1 MTRTK
6 YRAGVFACALL
17 AGTALCTPAFAQSGQ
32 SAEPAHRAIDGNGV
46 NLIDGSFPFVFTE
59 GTIGSGNGALSIERH
74 GSGAYNASNWQN
86 VYAYQT
92 ISGSVTYVSVVLG
105 DSSESFTSTSGG
117 AFVSARGDGA
127 KLTGGNH
134 SDFTYTGRDG
144 TVVIFGA
151 PADDQDG
158 ASNLCSHVGANQN
171 GCTALATSVTKPNG
185 ATTSFTWDVP
195 SLCSTNFNPDGSLDC
210 AYAWRLSGVSNS
222 AGYAA
227 AFSFVSNTIALHSLP
242 SGNWFKRGG
251 VTLTNANVSGASS
264 SIAYS
269 YVSST
274 VTDVTDAAGRTWRLT
289 NDTSNRITGVRAPA
303 SSSDDVTVAYGS
315 GGTVTSVTK
324 AGIATT
330 YSRSVSGSTATTTV
344 TDALSHVT
352 TVVADTGIA
361 AVTSITDPL
370 SRTTS
375 YTYDSSGR
383 LTRTTFP
390 EGNYVN
396 LTYDA
401 RGNVTE
407 TRGVAKSGSGLSDV
421 VATASYDSSCTNP
434 ITCNS
439 PNSVTDAR
447 GNTTDFTY
455 DSTHGGVL
463 SATAPAPTS
472 GAVRPQIRYSYTL
485 TGGAYRVTATS
496 ACQTT
501 SSCASGSDEVKTTN
515 AYDSN
520 GNATSTTSGD
530 GTGALAATAGMTYD
544 GYGNLLTVDGPV
556 SGSADTIR
564 YRYNA
569 ARQAV
574 GAIGPDP
581 DGSGALKNRATRTT
595 YDSAGRVTK
604 VEQGTVNSQSDSDWA
619 AFASLQEVD
628 TGYDTYHRPVTQSL
642 VSGSTTYALTQT
654 SYDGVGR
661 VQCVAQRMNPTYFGS
676 LPSDACTLGTASTT
690 YGNDRIVKTTYD
702 NAGQVTL
709 AQTAYGVT
717 GTQAD
722 EVTTTY
728 TNNGR
733 TASVTDAEGNK
744 TSYVYDGLDRLT
756 QTQFPSGTKGAG
768 TSNSSDYEQLGYDAG
783 GNVTSRRLRDG
794 NSIGYTFDALGRMTY
809 KDLPGT
815 EPDVTYAY
823 DALSRMT
830 SAATSSQTLSFTYDA
845 LGRNLTQVG
854 PQGTLTSTWDIS
866 GHRSRIAHPD
876 GFYVDQDY
884 LVTGELQT
892 IRENGATS
900 GAGVLATYAYDDLG
914 RRSSVTRGDGSTTG
928 YTYDNA
934 SRLTQLAEDVAGTS
948 YDQTL
953 GFSYSPAGQITS
965 NTRSN
970 DNYAWTGHYNVNRG
984 YTANGLNQYTASGSV
999 TPSYDTKGNLTSAG
1013 STTYGY
1019 SSENLLTSATG
1030 GITLSYDPAMRLYQ
1044 TAGGTPGTTRFA
1056 YDGADLIAEYNGSNV
1071 LQRRFVHGPG
1081 TDEPIVWY
1089 EGSGTTD
1096 RRFLH
1101 QDERGS
1107 VVAVTNSSGTLL
1119 SVNTYDEYGIP
1130 RSSNTG
1136 RFQYTGQTWLPE
1148 LGLYY
1153 YKARIYSP
1161 TLGRFL
1167 QADPIGYGDGLNQY
1181 GYARADPIGGRDPT
1195 GTCLESERKSGRDDC
1210 AESTIREWVAQ
1221 GLEDGGLSPA
1231 TNVGSLV
1238 RNSMAYFRSEMTLG
1252 DLKAN
1257 YEYDTLAA
1265 QGYNVKATKEQIA
1278 SCATSTPD
1286 DICGMYRDMSPSA
1299 MATLRLI
1306 IKNPAIIKA
1315 MTVVA
1320 VKTGYYTSSS
1330 PNEWSMWLAH
1340 SEHGYSIVD
1349 TREGHLNAS
1358 PFYPVPP
1365 GADVFFHFHVYGNL
1379 IPGFSPQDLG
1389 LGMGNHVM
1397 LIILNLPLR
1406 KFYWEDYR

>member
-1 MTRTK
+1 MTRTRF
-6 YRAGVFACALL
+6 RAGVFACALL

-32 SAEPAHRAIDGNGV
+32 SAEPAHRAIDANGV
-46 NLIDGSFPFVFTE
+46 NLVDGSFPLVFNE
-59 GTIGSGNGALSIERH
+59 GTIGSGAGALSIERH

-86 VYAYQT
+86 IYAYQT
-92 ISGSVTYVSVVLG
+92 ISGSVTTVAVTLG
-105 DSSESFTSTSGG
+105 AASETFTSTSGG

-144 TVVIFGA
+144 TVVTFGA

-171 GCTALATSVTKPNG
+171 GCTALAASITKPNA
-185 ATTSFTWDVP
+185 ATIGFTWDVP
-195 SLCSTNFNPDGSLDC
+195 SLCSTTFNPDGSLDC
-210 AYAWRLSGVSNS
+210 TYAWRLSGVSNS

-227 AFSFVSNTIALHSLP
+227 AFTFVSNTVAFHQLP
-242 SGNWFKRGG
+242 SGNWFKRSG

-274 VTDVTDAAGRTWRLT
+274 VTDVTDAGGRTWRLT
-289 NDTSNRITGVRAPA
+289 NDSANRITGVRAPG
-303 SSSDDVTVAYGS
+303 SSSDDVSVVYGT
-315 GGTVTSVTK
+315 GGSVTSVTK
-324 AGIATT
+324 SGVATT
-330 YSRSVSGSTATTTV
+330 YSRSVSGSTATTIV
-344 TDALSHVT
+344 TDALSHTT
-352 TVVADTGIA
+352 TVVANTGIA
-361 AVTSITDPL
+361 AITSVTDSL

-375 YTYDSSGR
+375 FTYDSSAR
-383 LTRTTFP
+383 LTRTTYP
-390 EGNYVN
+390 EGNYIN

-421 VATASYDSSCTNP
+421 VATASYDSSCTNVVK
-434 ITCNS
+434 CNS

-463 SATAPAPTS
+463 GVTAPAPTS
-472 GAVRPQIRYSYTL
+472 GAVRPQTRYSYTL
-485 TGGAYRVTATS
+485 TGGAYHVTAVS

-501 SSCASGSDEVKTTN
+501 SSCAGGSDEAKTTA

-520 GNATSTTSGD
+520 GNVTSTTSGD
-530 GTGALAATAGMTYD
+530 GTGTLAATTAMTYD
-544 GYGNLLTVDGPV
+544 GYGNLLTVDGPL
-556 SGSADTIR
+556 SGSADTVR

-574 GAIGPDP
+574 GVIGPDP
-581 DGSGALKNRATRTT
+581 DGSGALKNRAVRTT

-604 VEQGTVNSQSDSDWA
+604 VERGTVNSQSDSDWA
-619 AFASLQEVD
+619 AFASLQETD
-628 TGYDTYHRPVTQSL
+628 TGYDSYHRPITQSRA
-642 VSGSTTYALTQT
+642 SGSTTYALTQT

-676 LPSDACTLGTASTT
+676 LPSDACTLGTASTS

-709 AQTAYGVT
+709 VQTAYGVT

-728 TNNGR
+728 TNNGK

-744 TSYVYDGLDRLT
+744 TSYVYDGLDQLY
-756 QTQFPSGTKGAG
+756 QTQYPSGTKGAG

-783 GNVTSRRLRDG
+783 GNITSRRLRDG
-794 NSIGYTFDALGRMTY
+794 NSIAFTFDALGRMTY

-815 EPDVTYAY
+815 EPDVTYTY
-823 DALSRMT
+823 DGLSRMT

-845 LGRNLTQVG
+845 LSRNLTQVG
-854 PQGTLTSTWDIS
+854 PQGTASSAWDLA
-866 GHRSRIAHPD
+866 GRRTRITHPD

-884 LVTGELQT
+884 LVTGELAH
-892 IRENGATS
+892 IRENGAAS
-900 GAGVLATYAYDDLG
+900 GVGVLATYAYDDLG
-914 RRSSVTRGDGSTTG
+914 RRSSITRGDASTTG

-934 SRLTQLAEDVAGTS
+934 SRLTQLVEDVAGTS

-953 GFSYSPAGQITS
+953 GFSYNPASQITS

-999 TPSYDTKGNLTSAG
+999 TPTYDTKGNLTSAG

-1030 GITLSYDPAMRLYQ
+1030 GITLAYDPAMRLYQ
-1044 TAGGTPGTTRFA
+1044 TAGGTPGTTRFQ
-1056 YDGADLIAEYNGSNV
+1056 YDGTALIAEYNSSNS

-1107 VVAVTNSSGTLL
+1107 VVAVTNSSGSVLT
-1119 SVNTYDEYGIP
+1119 VNTYDEYGIP
-1130 RSSNTG
+1130 RSSNSG
-1136 RFQYTGQTWLPE
+1136 RFQYTGQTLLPE
-1148 LGLYY
+1148 LGMYY

-1161 TLGRFL
+1161 TLGRFMQTDPMRYGAGMNL
-1167 QADPIGYGDGLNQY
+1167 YAYVTADPGNRTDPLGLQGCPSGSHWENDPGSRLGGCVMNADSDG
-1181 GYARADPIGGRDPT
+1181 GGGGSGGAPAAT
-1195 GTCLESERKSGRDDC
+1195 GGAGGGKFRGGGPLDGQTECDDC
-1210 AESTIREWVAQ
+1210 LKSMDDPRFAESVAAH
-1221 GLEDGGLSPA
+1221 GG
-1231 TNVGSLV
+1231 
-1238 RNSMAYFRSEMTLG
+1238 AYFQQVWVRPQWAPNT
-1252 DLKAN
+1252 
-1257 YEYDTLAA
+1257 
-1265 QGYNVKATKEQIA
+1265 A
-1278 SCATSTPD
+1278 SD
-1286 DICGMYRDMSPSA
+1286 F
-1299 MATLRLI
+1299 L
-1306 IKNPAIIKA
+1306 
-1315 MTVVA
+1315 
-1320 VKTGYYTSSS
+1320 
-1330 PNEWSMWLAH
+1330 NEWSFQRSFGGVNGGPAGPRVGAPAPAPAPAPPSDTKD
-1340 SEHGYSIVD
+1340 SEWCTAATVAEAIGAGGAVIGGGMILGGLFTGPGEGVLGPAGIAIVAG
-1349 TREGHLNAS
+1349 TGIVGGVGVLTKIA
-1358 PFYPVPP
+1358 
-1365 GADVFFHFHVYGNL
+1365 
-1379 IPGFSPQDLG
+1379 LG
-1389 LGMGNHVM
+1389 C
-1397 LIILNLPLR
+1397 
-1406 KFYWEDYR
+1406 K